1 VILKALEVDVR
12 PNRETEVRTPD
23 DDATASEIAA
33 FAYCAKAWHLERVI
47 GAPASAAS
55 ARLRHAGTTHHA
67 RHGGGVQL
75 GSWLSRYSRLAV
87 LALLVLAGALA
98 VLAMLIR

>member
-1 VILKALEVDVR
+1 MDLEVIGGGVR
-12 PNRETEVRTPD
+12 PGRDTEVRTPD
-23 DDATASEIAA
+23 DDVTASEIAA

-47 GAPASAAS
+47 GAPASVAS
-55 ARLRHAGTTHHA
+55 ARRRHAGTTHHA
-67 RHGGGVQL
+67 RHGGSVRL
-75 GSWLSRYSRLAV
+75 GSWLGRYSRLAA